1 MPITFGSVGDII
13 SICLIVKDLV
23 DTLNKS
29 RASSAEY
36 SEVIREL
43 WILDRALLEVE
54 LLSRTLS
61 ATVELNALCET
72 ARQTVEKCRLTVEA
86 FSRRIEKYGTSLG
99 EAGSGNIMKDAALK
113 LRWQF
118 SQKDGVS
125 KFRAEVAAHSASIN
139 MLLATASV

>member
-23 DTLNKS
+23 DTLNRS
-29 RASSAEY
+29 RGSSAEY

-43 WILDRALLEVE
+43 WVLDRALLEVE
-54 LLSRTLS
+54 LLSRTHS

-86 FSRRIEKYGTSLG
+86 FSRRIKKYGTSLG

-118 SQKDGVS
+118 SQKDEVP